1 MPRTFSFIQTYLL
14 CQVSGRHTT
23 DIYTDV
29 AVKQLTAA
37 VAGTKAP
44 FFMYMAYQVDIL
56 LLLHKRI

>member
-1 MPRTFSFIQTYLL
+1 
-14 CQVSGRHTT
+14 VSGRHTT

-44 FFMYMAYQVDIL
+44 FFMYMAYQVDFL
-56 LLLHKRI
+56 LLFHNLI